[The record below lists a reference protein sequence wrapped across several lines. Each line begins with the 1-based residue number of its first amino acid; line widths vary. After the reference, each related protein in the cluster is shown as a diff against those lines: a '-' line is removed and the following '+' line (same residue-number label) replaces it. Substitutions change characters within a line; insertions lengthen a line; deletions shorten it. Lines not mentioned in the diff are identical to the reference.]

1 MRGKRLSDPLI
12 VNPSARPIVALS
24 PEASLAGTATRLP
37 FWWPI
42 SPTPSPANGFSTWW
56 RPAGLDELQG
66 LASWGDRL
74 LALEGRRGYLLELDP
89 IAQTF
94 RILNPNWAWQLRDS
108 HAVAVESGPEGSL
121 IALWFACHLAVYRVA
136 CTDLESL
143 VTIADLEAY
152 RCWQAPFGVES
163 LAIGSLGVYATCYAR
178 EKILLLDPGTGELI
192 QEWPAPGIGREHLM
206 LQDQALWVSDRTE
219 ETLFVLDPKTGR
231 ELARILS
238 PWPHPTGIATWRD
251 QIWVAAATREDYIYD
266 SPNDPIPLSVDNRPK
281 TLVAPLRLTDPS
293 SVQHMS
299 NPTTAALEWAAG
311 DRAFYTLSGGYRV
324 EMTYLEEVDQ
334 EEPRDLLGL
343 EWRIAL
349 PVNSRRQVVRSV
361 MPLGQ
366 PFRLETEQDQSVA
379 VYSLGSLQ
387 PQTSRLFG
395 WRAVLDLY
403 NIKYL
408 ITPADVENARLPPE
422 LARQYLVDDDE
433 LAMDHPLVKAA
444 AHEAIGTETNLL
456 RKMSNIRRFVYDK
469 LSYRV
474 TPRIDPPDLV
484 LTRGIG
490 SCGEYVG
497 VLLAL
502 ARLNGIACRT
512 VGRYKCPPQP
522 ELKGVP
528 LYAQYNHVW
537 IEFYL
542 PGFGWVPME
551 SNVDD
556 LGDGPHPQRYFM
568 GLSWT
573 HAEIA
578 KGIPFETINR
588 DDVSLGQLA
597 INHVQFR
604 ILEEI

>member
-1 MRGKRLSDPLI
+1 MGM
-12 VNPSARPIVALS
+12 
-24 PEASLAGTATRLP
+24 
-37 FWWPI
+37 
-42 SPTPSPANGFSTWW
+42 
-56 RPAGLDELQG
+56 DELEG
-66 LASWGDRL
+66 LACWGDTL
-74 LALEGRRGYLLELDP
+74 LALESRRGYLLALDP
-89 IAQTF
+89 VAQTF
-94 RILNPNWAWQLRDS
+94 RILNPEWAWQLRDS
-108 HAVAVESGPEGSL
+108 RAVAVETRESGSPV
-121 IALWFACHLAVYRVA
+121 ALWLACDTVVYRVA
-136 CTDLESL
+136 CTELEQLAAIASL
-143 VTIADLEAY
+143 ETH
-152 RCWQAPFGVES
+152 RRWQAPHSIEAV
-163 LAIGSLGVYATCYAR
+163 AIGSRHLYATCYAR
-178 EKILLLDPGTGELI
+178 EKILLLDLATGALI
-192 QEWPAPGIGREHLM
+192 EEWPAPGIGRQHLM
-206 LQDQALWVSDRTE
+206 LTPEALWVSDRTE
-219 ETLFVLDPKTGR
+219 ETVYVLDPNTGR
-231 ELARILS
+231 ELARILA
-238 PWPHPTGIATWRD
+238 PWPHPTGITTWKQ
-251 QIWVAAATREDYIYD
+251 QIWLAIATREDYIYD
-266 SPNDPIPLSVDNRPK
+266 SPNDPIPLSVDSRPK
-281 TLVAPLRLTDPS
+281 TLITPLRLTDPGS
-293 SVQHMS
+293 IRVHPGFGRPWTDGQ
-299 NPTTAALEWAAG
+299 
-311 DRAFYTLSGGYRV
+311 RAFYTLSGGYRV
-324 EMTYLEEVDQ
+324 EMTYLEEIDQ
-334 EEPRDLLGL
+334 EDPRPVSHL

-349 PVNSRRQVVRSV
+349 PVTSQRQVVRSV
-361 MPLGQ
+361 VPLGL

-379 VYSLGSLQ
+379 VYSMGSLA

-408 ITPADVENARLPPE
+408 ITPDDVDKARLPPD
-422 LARQYLVDDDE
+422 LARRYLIDDDE

-444 AHEAIGTETNLL
+444 AQEAIGTETNIL
-456 RKMSNIRRFVYDK
+456 RKISAIRRYVYDK

-474 TPRIDPPDLV
+474 TPRIDPPDQV
-484 LTRGIG
+484 LLRGVG

-512 VGRYKCPPQP
+512 VGRYKCPAFP
-522 ELKGVP
+522 EIKGVP

-556 LGDGPHPQRYFM
+556 LGQDPYPQRYFM

-588 DDVSLGQLA
+588 DDVSLGELA